1 MSTSILC
8 GTCCAHGTLA
18 GGVAS
23 LPCGHKES
31 FYFPLNDQ
39 RTPTEKWLWEKL
51 GPPLYYCAECLRTVK
66 VTPIK
71 GQEPKVERKCAHTGQ
86 IIAPRKAVVAGKGGM
101 NLATR
106 ARVAWDQAKA
116 AVTGRCA

>member
-1 MSTSILC
+1 MPD
-8 GTCCAHGTLA
+8 A
-18 GGVAS
+18 
-23 LPCGHKES
+23 
-31 FYFPLNDQ
+31 
-39 RTPTEKWLWEKL
+39 RTPSEKILWEKI
-51 GPPLYYCAECLRTVK
+51 GPPLYYCADCLRAVK
-66 VTPIK
+66 VVALE
-71 GQEPKVERKCAHTGQ
+71 GREPRVERKCACTGQ